1 MRRQIQGGGATTAGS
16 SRALRLDPFALPIR
30 FVCSDKGADER
41 VRIVELS
48 RDRVVLRRAVRG
60 IKMAVRVPVAAYIGL
75 AVRLEPPEVDVP
87 VTVSIVLEHHD
98 PALSLPLFSATDGTD
113 IVAEWQSWSRVLGVP
128 LLVVEVDGRLREPVQ
143 RVGAVVIAAP
153 RRRRR
158 KRSVIAKRR
167 PTLPLRRIPGVPPAA
182 PVVQRDER
190 EIIAR
195 H

>member
-1 MRRQIQGGGATTAGS
+1 MRRQIQGGGTTTAGS

-30 FVCSDKGADER
+30 FACSDKGADER
-41 VRIVELS
+41 TRIVELS
-48 RDRVVLRRAVRG
+48 RERVVVRRAVRG
-60 IKMAVRVPVAAYIGL
+60 IKMAVNVPVAAYLGL
-75 AVRLEPPEVDVP
+75 AVRMQPPEADAP
-87 VTVSIVLEHHD
+87 GTVSIVLEHHD
-98 PALSLPLFSATDGTD
+98 PALSLPLFSATDGAD

-128 LLVVEVDGRLREPVQ
+128 LLVVEADGRLREPVQ

-158 KRSVIAKRR
+158 KRFVIAKRR
-167 PTLPLRRIPGVPPAA
+167 PTLPLRRIAGVPPAS
-182 PVVQRDER
+182 PVVHHER